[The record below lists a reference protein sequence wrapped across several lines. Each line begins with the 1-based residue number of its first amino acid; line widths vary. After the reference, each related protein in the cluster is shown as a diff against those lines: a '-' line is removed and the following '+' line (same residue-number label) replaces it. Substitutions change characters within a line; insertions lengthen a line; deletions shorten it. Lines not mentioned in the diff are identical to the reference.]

1 MSTHGRNSSNRT
13 AIADTPATSGAAS
26 RLQDQLRF
34 IVEVDRLKHVLRRT
48 SPIGAARRENSAE
61 HSWQVVLM
69 AVLLHE
75 HANESIDLLKVVRML
90 AIHDVVEVDVG
101 DTFHYDNSGRD
112 DLAELEARAAER
124 LFGMLPADQATELA
138 SLWREFEAKESPEAK
153 FASAVDRFVAFIMN
167 SHNDGGTW
175 VKHGVTASQILALN
189 SHIGSGSAPLWDAAQ
204 RIVSDALESGRI
216 KP

>member
-1 MSTHGRNSSNRT
+1 MSNHGRNSSSRT
-13 AIADTPATSGAAS
+13 VTADTHAAADSAS
-26 RLQDQLRF
+26 RLQEQLRF

-48 SPIGAARRENSAE
+48 SPIGAERRENSAE

-69 AVLLHE
+69 AVVLHE
-75 HANESIDLLKVVRML
+75 HANEPVDLLKVVRML

-101 DTFHYDNSGRD
+101 DTFHYDKSGRG

-124 LFGMLPADQATELA
+124 IFGMLPADQATELVG
-138 SLWREFEAKESPEAK
+138 LWREFEAKESPEAK
-153 FASAVDRFVAFIMN
+153 FAAAVDRFVAFIMN
-167 SHNDGGTW
+167 THNEGGTW

-189 SHIGSGSAPLWDAAQ
+189 GHIGSGSASLWDAAQ
-204 RIVSDALESGRI
+204 RLVSEALESGRI